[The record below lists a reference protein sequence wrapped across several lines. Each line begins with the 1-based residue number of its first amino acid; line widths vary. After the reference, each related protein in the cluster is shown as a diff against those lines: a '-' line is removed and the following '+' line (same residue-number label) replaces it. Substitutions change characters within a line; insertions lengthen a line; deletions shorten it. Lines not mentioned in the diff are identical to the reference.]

1 MYADAATCVVTAAP
15 APVSELAV
23 STCVIEYVAPAP
35 VATLLEPPVPS
46 VHVVHVPHV
55 HVVRNT
61 IETPQLQILEKSV
74 GFPAT
79 RSDVT
84 FLAPAHVIEH
94 VPVDTYAA
102 PARLA
107 PALVTEYIA
116 QAHVAPS
123 YSQFSTGLVN
133 PQFSPTCVEVS
144 TPKVT
149 SSCQTHQEHLV
160 VGDTTQNGEEF
171 HSVQEQVM
179 VQEIPDTQVIER
191 IQEQTEEQ
199 IVDVPAPPIVDDIV
213 EVVQIIPHSL
223 MPQTMEES
231 SEVFRLQKLLLSSV
245 AAMGRMQATA
255 SSLDQCIAEHERLT
269 QQILPP
275 EQVADQIQDVPAKK
289 RKKRQTQKVSCGRCT
304 SERFHDQEVQ
314 HPYAEVHHPY
324 VYLCGHVA
332 TKSCHRQSL
341 TRALAL

>member
-1 MYADAATCVVTAAP
+1 MSVPRAPTSKASNRPLGSVDAAALSAVGLRKSSSRWTPLSTSNSFRAERLLAELEAEVHVKTTDPASYTVYADAATCVVTAAP

-61 IETPQLQILEKSV
+61 IETPQLQILEKSG

-84 FLAPAHVIEH
+84 FFAPAHVIEH

-107 PALVTEYIA
+107 PALVTKVHRTSTRCSELFAI
-116 QAHVAPS
+116 
-123 YSQFSTGLVN
+123 FFCTGLVN

-179 VQEIPDTQVIER
+179 VQEIPETQVIER

-213 EVVQIIPHSL
+213 EVVQIIPGSL

-231 SEVFRLQKLLLSSV
+231 SEVFRLQKIALEFCCCHGSD
-245 AAMGRMQATA
+245 A
-255 SSLDQCIAEHERLT
+255 SYCFQ
-269 QQILPP
+269 P
-275 EQVADQIQDVPAKK
+275 
-289 RKKRQTQKVSCGRCT
+289 
-304 SERFHDQEVQ
+304 
-314 HPYAEVHHPY
+314 
-324 VYLCGHVA
+324 
-332 TKSCHRQSL
+332 
-341 TRALAL
+341 